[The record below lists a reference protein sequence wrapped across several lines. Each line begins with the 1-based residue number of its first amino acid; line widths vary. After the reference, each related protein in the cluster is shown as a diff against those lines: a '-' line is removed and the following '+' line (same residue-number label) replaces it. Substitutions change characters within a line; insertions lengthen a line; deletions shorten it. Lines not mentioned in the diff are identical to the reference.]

1 MLVIFRGLP
10 GTGKS
15 HLVHRLTAR
24 RPDLLVL
31 SRDVLRAALIAHPTF
46 REDEKALIDDMI
58 VSMAGFLLGR
68 GRDVVIDGMALSS
81 ARRVAGLWEAAVAC
95 GVEARI
101 VECVCRE
108 ETALSRIGQDTGA
121 HPAGDRGAKLYHE
134 VKTRYQTVSYP
145 SLVVD
150 TDRDTE
156 ENLNAIISL
165 LGAERQARH
174 FTG

>member
-15 HLVHRLTAR
+15 HLVRRLTTR

-46 REDEKALIDDMI
+46 REDEKTLIDDMI
-58 VSMAGFLLGR
+58 VSMASFLLGR
-68 GRDVVIDGMALSS
+68 GREVAIDGMALSS
-81 ARRVAGLWEAAVAC
+81 ARRVAGLWEAAATC

-108 ETALSRIGQDTGA
+108 ETALSRLGRDTGG

-134 VKTRYQTVSYP
+134 VKTRYQTVPYP

-150 TDRDTE
+150 TDKDTD
-156 ENLNAIISL
+156 ENLARILSFIE
-165 LGAERQARH
+165 AERSES
-174 FTG
+174 